1 MNEKMELT
9 NALKLLEEAGANVRI
24 GKQKMALTEALQVLE
39 KAGADVNESCKPI
52 NDHGLG
58 GAVSK
63 KFKDKKWVTEI
74 SYPFY
79 GFREDH
85 STVLIHTNTDDETK
99 AREYEG
105 NVWSVMTDLYGE
117 DNISTRLKQEYEFDE
132 DPYEDLGKD
141 YRDKYVIV
149 IQKEFNDEGSEDDV
163 ESYDNGSDN
172 DDDIGDWGN

>member
-1 MNEKMELT
+1 MNEKMELKD
-9 NALKLLEEAGANVRI
+9 ALQLLEAAGANVRI

-85 STVLIHTNTDDETK
+85 STVLIHTNTDDEK
-99 AREYEG
+99 EAREHEG
-105 NVWSVMTDLYGE
+105 DVWSVMTELYGE
-117 DNISTRLKQEYEFDE
+117 DNISVSIKQEYEFDE
-132 DPYEDLGKD
+132 DPYEDLAKD
-141 YRDKYVIV
+141 YRDKWVIV
-149 IQKEFNDEGSEDDV
+149 VKKEFGNEGSDDD
-163 ESYDNGSDN
+163 SYDNGSDN
-172 DDDIGDWGN
+172 DDDIGDWG